1 MFVFNENRVYADDA
15 DGQFVILN
23 YVTGEYYAFDK
34 ASSAVLRALTSGC
47 SSESVIRE
55 LQKLYGEDCT
65 IAEKIEGFLSEMI
78 SLEILTPSGDE
89 GGDAGPL
96 LAVMEDETMPDLLFE
111 RHTDVADLLLMDP
124 IHEVD
129 EQMGW
134 PVPKE

>member
-23 YVTGEYYAFDK
+23 FVTGEYYAFDK
-34 ASSAVLRALTSGC
+34 ASSAVLRSLTTGC
-47 SSESVIRE
+47 SSEAVVRE
-55 LQKLYGEDCT
+55 LLKRYGEDCG
-65 IAEKIEGFLSEMI
+65 AAAKVEAFLSELLG
-78 SLEILTPSGDE
+78 LEIVVP
-89 GGDAGPL
+89 GGDAGGDAGSF
-96 LAVMEDETMPDLLFE
+96 LAVMQDEAMPDLQFE

>member
-55 LQKLYGEDCT
+55 LQKLYGE
-65 IAEKIEGFLSEMI
+65 
-78 SLEILTPSGDE
+78 
-89 GGDAGPL
+89 
-96 LAVMEDETMPDLLFE
+96 
-111 RHTDVADLLLMDP
+111 
-124 IHEVD
+124 
-129 EQMGW
+129 
-134 PVPKE
+134 